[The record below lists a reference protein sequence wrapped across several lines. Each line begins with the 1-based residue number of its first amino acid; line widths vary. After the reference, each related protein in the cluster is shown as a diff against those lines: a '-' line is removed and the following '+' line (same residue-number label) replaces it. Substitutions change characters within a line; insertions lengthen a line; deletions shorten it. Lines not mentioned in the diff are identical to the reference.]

1 LGGKVEYSTELFEA
15 ATIERLLGHLRMLL
29 EGAVGDPDRCVWEL
43 PLLTSPERRRL
54 VIDYNATASAFADA
68 VGFHRLVEA
77 QVDRT
82 PEAVAVICGE
92 RELSY
97 RELDLAANGMA
108 HRLRELGVGPE
119 VLVGVCLERSP
130 ELVVALLAVLK
141 AGGAFVPLDPSYPPE
156 RLAFM
161 LADAGIAV
169 LVTHGDLRDAVPA
182 TDAALLLVD
191 DHSGASD
198 QRPADLVGPDNL
210 AYVIYTSGSTGRP
223 KGAMIEHGAMHNHL
237 CWMQDEFPLDESD
250 RVLQRTS
257 VSFDASLWEIFA
269 PLIAGAATVLAP
281 PQADGAKLDLVEII
295 ARRRVTILQLV
306 PSQVPLLL
314 DSPGLE
320 RCVTLR
326 RLFCGGEA
334 LPSRLVADLHA
345 QLDIEVVNLYG
356 PTEAC
361 IDATWWRC
369 PPDAPLDGPTVAIG
383 RPVANVRVF
392 VVDEGLR
399 LVPVGVVGELCL
411 GGVGVGRGY
420 LGRPELTAQRFVG
433 DPFGGSGRLYR
444 TGDLV
449 RWRADGCLEYLGRAD
464 DQVKLRGFRIELGE
478 IESVLGALAGVREA
492 VVLVRED
499 VAGQPRLVAYVV
511 PEPGWDAG
519 LVAEL
524 RAGLRRMVPEHM
536 VPSAFVVLDGLP
548 VSPNGKL
555 DRGALP
561 APDATRPLAEAGYV
575 EPADA
580 VEQQLAVLWAEVLSI
595 DRVGVDDNFF
605 SELGGHSLLATQ
617 LVSRIRKTF
626 NVELALRTLF
636 EAPTVRELAG
646 AIGNGRR
653 AAEPAGIPALSPSP
667 QATVELPEDQLD
679 ALLDQLLTHD
689 PPQ

>member
-1 LGGKVEYSTELFEA
+1 
-15 ATIERLLGHLRMLL
+15 
-29 EGAVGDPDRCVWEL
+29 
-43 PLLTSPERRRL
+43 
-54 VIDYNATASAFADA
+54 
-68 VGFHRLVEA
+68 
-77 QVDRT
+77 
-82 PEAVAVICGE
+82 
-92 RELSY
+92 
-97 RELDLAANGMA
+97 
-108 HRLRELGVGPE
+108 
-119 VLVGVCLERSP
+119 
-130 ELVVALLAVLK
+130 
-141 AGGAFVPLDPSYPPE
+141 
-156 RLAFM
+156 
-161 LADAGIAV
+161 
-169 LVTHGDLRDAVPA
+169 
-182 TDAALLLVD
+182 
-191 DHSGASD
+191 
-198 QRPADLVGPDNL
+198 
-210 AYVIYTSGSTGRP
+210 
-223 KGAMIEHGAMHNHL
+223 
-237 CWMQDEFPLDESD
+237 
-250 RVLQRTS
+250 
-257 VSFDASLWEIFA
+257 
-269 PLIAGAATVLAP
+269 
-281 PQADGAKLDLVEII
+281 
-295 ARRRVTILQLV
+295 
-306 PSQVPLLL
+306 
-314 DSPGLE
+314 
-320 RCVTLR
+320 
-326 RLFCGGEA
+326 
-334 LPSRLVADLHA
+334 
-345 QLDIEVVNLYG
+345 
-356 PTEAC
+356 
-361 IDATWWRC
+361 
-369 PPDAPLDGPTVAIG
+369 
-383 RPVANVRVF
+383 VANVRVF